1 MKHLLCC
8 LAVTAS
14 ALADTPE
21 LMATRIDDALARD
34 HLKALEQQR
43 KHTNSLPPEIDLA
56 VADDSVFLRRAC
68 IDIAGRL
75 PAADEV
81 RKFLADQT
89 PDKRARLADALV
101 QEPGAVQV
109 RFRMLSE
116 AFRVKENDAY
126 AAWLLKAAEEDRPFD
141 QIISSLIS
149 EGHLGRRDEENAFHT
164 ANEVAAAVLGEDL
177 NCALCHNHPYNAY
190 TQKQY
195 YEFAAC
201 FIAPGNPALSLP
213 RYYHQGHGKPGD
225 LVKPELLRLTTR
237 EPPPAIKRNMDPRAQ
252 VAKWITTESSHRF
265 ARVAAL
271 RVWSSLFGMPGIEQ
285 DKTIGGIDPAPSWKV
300 VNEIMSFTYRGCDG
314 AQHPNPVFWL
324 GLDSP
329 ERPAPQVFHDL
340 SAEFRRC
347 GGRIGVFQRVLA
359 RTGAYNRAAFNR
371 ARQWYIGN
379 LIPAPLIRRLPAEII
394 WDVLSAEKSAQ
405 LPPVPPME
413 HPLRMLGRGTRE
425 WSDESTTPISHEIVR
440 FMMNSQDME
449 KTTIAMAASRSTEDL
464 FLGILGRYPNTH
476 EQAVAQLHQK
486 ESPQTA
492 TQDFNW
498 ALLNTT
504 EFMFRR

>member
-1 MKHLLCC
+1 MKHLLYC

-14 ALADTPE
+14 TLADTPD

-34 HLKALEQQR
+34 HLMALEQQR
-43 KHTNSLPPEIDLA
+43 KRNYPWPPEIALA

-81 RKFLADQT
+81 RKFLADRT

-101 QEPGAVQV
+101 QEPGAAQV
-109 RFRMLSE
+109 RFRILSE
-116 AFRVKENDAY
+116 AFRVKEDDAY
-126 AAWLLKAAEEDRPFD
+126 AAWLQKAAEEDRPFD
-141 QIISSLIS
+141 QIIFSLIC

-177 NCALCHNHPYNAY
+177 NCALCHDHPYNPY

-201 FIAPGNPALSLP
+201 FIAPGNSALCLP

-237 EPPPAIKRNMDPRAQ
+237 EPPPAIKRNIDPRAQ

-271 RVWSSLFGMPGIEQ
+271 RVWSGLFGMPRIDK
-285 DKTIGGIDPAPSWKV
+285 DKTIGGIDPAPSWKE
-300 VNEIMSFTYRGCDG
+300 VNETMSFTYRSCGG
-314 AQHPNPVFWL
+314 APHPNPVFWI
-324 GLDSP
+324 GMDSP
-329 ERPAPQVFHDL
+329 GVPVPQIFHDL
-340 SAEFRRC
+340 SDEFRRC
-347 GGRIGVFQRVLA
+347 GCRIGVFQRVLA
-359 RTGAYNRAAFNR
+359 RTSAYNRAAFNHT
-371 ARQWYIGN
+371 RQRFIGN
-379 LIPAPLIRRLPAEII
+379 LVPAPQIRRLPAEVI
-394 WDVLSAEKSAQ
+394 WDVFSTEKSAQ

-425 WSDESTTPISHEIVR
+425 WSDESTTPVSHEIVR
-440 FMMNSQDME
+440 FMMNSQDTE
-449 KTTIAMAASRSTEDL
+449 NTTAAMAASRSTEDL
-464 FLGILGRYPNTH
+464 FLSILGRYPNAL
-476 EQAVAQLHQK
+476 EQGIAQQHQK
-486 ESPQTA
+486 ESPETA
-492 TQDFNW
+492 AQDVAW

-504 EFMFRR
+504 EFMFRP